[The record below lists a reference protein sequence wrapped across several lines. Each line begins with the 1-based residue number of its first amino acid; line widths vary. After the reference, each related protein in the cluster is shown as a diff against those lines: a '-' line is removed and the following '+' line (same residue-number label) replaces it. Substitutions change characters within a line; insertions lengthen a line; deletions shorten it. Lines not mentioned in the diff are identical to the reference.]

1 MSFID
6 IIFAVL
12 LSFAVY
18 KGLKNGLFVEVASL
32 IALIAGIYLAIKFSH
47 LMGAILGD
55 TFASWNPKYIEITAF
70 IITFLLV
77 VIGIHLSAK
86 ILTKLADFA
95 FLGWINKIA
104 GVIFSLL
111 KTILA
116 LSVVLFIF
124 EKININNMLLSKETQ
139 ENSIFYNPIQNISKA
154 IYPTIEGW
162 YTEISEKVKGKS
174 KKDDGDGEQLQSSEV
189 ESKN

>member
-6 IIFAVL
+6 IVFAVL
-12 LSFAVY
+12 LGFAVY
-18 KGLKNGLFVEVASL
+18 KGLKNGLFVEVASFV
-32 IALIAGIYLAIKFSH
+32 ALILGIYLSIKFSN
-47 LMGAILGD
+47 LVGTVFTG
-55 TFASWNPKYIEITAF
+55 FVPSWNPKYIEITAF

-77 VIGIHLSAK
+77 VIAIHLSAK

-95 FLGWINKIA
+95 FLGWINKLA
-104 GVIFSLL
+104 GVVFSLL

-139 ENSIFYNPIQNISKA
+139 DNSIFYNPIQNISKA

-162 YTEISEKVKGKS
+162 YDSL
-174 KKDDGDGEQLQSSEV
+174 KKEV
-189 ESKN
+189 ESGE

>member
-6 IIFAVL
+6 IVFAVL
-12 LSFAVY
+12 LGFAVY
-18 KGLKNGLFVEVASL
+18 KGFKNGLFVEVASL
-32 IALIAGIYLAIKFSH
+32 LALVAGIYLAIKFSNVISS
-47 LMGAILGD
+47 LFSDI
-55 TFASWNPKYIEITAF
+55 FPSWNPKYIEITAF

-95 FLGWINKIA
+95 FLGWVNKFA
-104 GVIFSLL
+104 GVVFSLL

-124 EKININNMLLSKETQ
+124 EKININYMLLSKETQ

-174 KKDDGDGEQLQSSEV
+174 KKDDGDSEQLQSSEL

>member
-1 MSFID
+1 MSLID
-6 IIFAVL
+6 IVFAVL

-32 IALIAGIYLAIKFSH
+32 IALVAGIYLAIKFSN
-47 LMGAILGD
+47 LVGAI
-55 TFASWNPKYIEITAF
+55 FIEFVPSWNPKYIEITAF

-86 ILTKLADFA
+86 ILTKLLDFA

-139 ENSIFYNPIQNISKA
+139 ENSIFYNPIQHISKA
-154 IYPTIEGW
+154 IYPTIESW
-162 YTEISEKVKGKS
+162 YASLKKEVASE
-174 KKDDGDGEQLQSSEV
+174 E
-189 ESKN
+189 

>member
-6 IIFAVL
+6 IVFAVL
-12 LSFAVY
+12 LGFAVY
-18 KGLKNGLFVEVASL
+18 KGLKNGLFVEIASFV
-32 IALIAGIYLAIKFSH
+32 ALILGIYLAIKFSN
-47 LMGAILGD
+47 LVGTVFTGI
-55 TFASWNPKYIEITAF
+55 FPSWNPKYIEITAF

-124 EKININNMLLSKETQ
+124 EKININNMLLSKETKD
-139 ENSIFYNPIQNISKA
+139 NSMFYNPIQNISKA
-154 IYPTIEGW
+154 IYPTIENW
-162 YTEISEKVKGKS
+162 YASL
-174 KKDDGDGEQLQSSEV
+174 KKEV
-189 ESKN
+189 DN